1 MDFGSPD
8 DYYSDIFDYYNDA
21 RAGMIIF
28 NTFEIFHCNDFT
40 PIESSFSMDS
50 KSFLQV
56 AKMHCPEHFQPT
68 ANVRNC
74 GNLVQN

>member
-1 MDFGSPD
+1 MFQFHFSYISIELDQEEERASMDFGSPD

-28 NTFEIFHCNDFT
+28 NSFEIFHCNDFT

-50 KSFLQV
+50 KSFL
-56 AKMHCPEHFQPT
+56 
-68 ANVRNC
+68 
-74 GNLVQN
+74 